1 MANNRKIGS
10 DKEKLAVE
18 YLKEYNID
26 ILAMN
31 YRTKQGEIDIIGKD
45 GECIV
50 FIEVKY
56 RSSTTYGYPEEAVN
70 ISKQRKIRSVATYY
84 MLTHNIPMDSQV
96 RFDVISILG
105 NQINHIR
112 NAF

>member
-18 YLKEYNID
+18 YLKKYNID

-70 ISKQRKIRSVATYY
+70 ISKQRKIRSVATYF
-84 MLTHNIPMDSQV
+84 MITHNISMDSQV